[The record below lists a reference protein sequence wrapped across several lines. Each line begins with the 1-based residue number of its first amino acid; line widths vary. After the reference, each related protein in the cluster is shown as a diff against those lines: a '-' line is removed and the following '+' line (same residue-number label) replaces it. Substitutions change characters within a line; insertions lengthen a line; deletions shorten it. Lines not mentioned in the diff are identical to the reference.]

1 MSGHI
6 LSTLPA
12 IAKKR
17 QDTSKN
23 SEILPKKTEKSAS
36 SPQKYGATLLLLLL
50 YILDAAR
57 EGEGGSVYFF
67 KSERFIFLPP

>member
-1 MSGHI
+1 MSAHI

-23 SEILPKKTEKSAS
+23 REILAKKTEKSTS
-36 SPQKYGATLLLLLL
+36 STQKYGATLLLLLL
-50 YILDAAR
+50 YNSDAAG
-57 EGEGGSVYFF
+57 EGEVVLS
-67 KSERFIFLPP
+67 IF